1 MKPRMNYHEANPKAF
16 DIMLQLESAVSNLG
30 LDKSLYQL
38 IKIRASQLNNC
49 AFCIDMHAKEMQS
62 MGEQFD
68 RILLVSVWR
77 EVPIY
82 TDREKA
88 ALELTEHLT
97 QLSHAGVP
105 NEVFE
110 RARKHFSEEEITSII
125 MAVNAI
131 NSWNRLSVASGM
143 FPGCFI

>member
-1 MKPRMNYHEANPKAF
+1 MKPRMNYQEANPKVF

-30 LDKSLYQL
+30 LEKSLYQL

-49 AFCIDMHAKEMQS
+49 AFCIDMHAKELQT
-62 MGEQFD
+62 MGEPFD

-97 QLSHAGVP
+97 QLSIAGLP
-105 NEVFE
+105 DEVFE
-110 RARKHFSEEEITSII
+110 RARSHFSEEEITAVI
-125 MAVNAI
+125 MAINAI
-131 NSWNRLSVASGM
+131 NSWNRLGVASGM
-143 FPGCFI
+143 FPGCFL